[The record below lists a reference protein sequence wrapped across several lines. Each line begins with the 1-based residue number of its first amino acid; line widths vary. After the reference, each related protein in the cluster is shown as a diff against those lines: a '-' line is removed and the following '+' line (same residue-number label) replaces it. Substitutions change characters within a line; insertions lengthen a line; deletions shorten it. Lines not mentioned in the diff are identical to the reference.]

1 MAIDLWAIVFRTLYA
16 ENDGS
21 EDLKLVMLMLVYTV
35 HSDKLIW
42 DVDLNIVAM
51 SATVPANQGIV
62 LRTQSPFKEVMSSS
76 CRAACSEKR
85 YWWIQV
91 LQDVTKPFP

>member
-1 MAIDLWAIVFRTLYA
+1 MAIDLWAIVFSTLYA
-16 ENDGS
+16 DNDGS
-21 EDLKLVMLMLVYTV
+21 EDLKLAMLMLAYTV

-62 LRTQSPFKEVMSSS
+62 LQTQSPFKEVMSSS
-76 CRAACSEKR
+76 CRA
-85 YWWIQV
+85 V
-91 LQDVTKPFP
+91 